1 MRKLEGKKAIVTGG
15 TRGIGKAIAVLFAE
29 HGADIAVFGTNE
41 ERGKEII
48 ELLNQL
54 KVSPSQKFIFRK
66 VDVAN
71 HAEVKDITNQVLV
84 EFENI
89 DIVVNSAGI
98 TRDQLLMKMQEE
110 DWDTVLD
117 VNLKSVYNMSHA
129 LMRPMMKRRYGRI
142 INITSVIG
150 LTGNPGQ
157 VNYAASKSGMI
168 GLTKSLA
175 KEVASRGISVNC
187 IAPGFIDTD
196 MTNQL
201 SEEQREAILK
211 RVPMGRLGSAKEI
224 AQAALFLASSD
235 ADYITGQVLTVD
247 GGMTA

>member
-54 KVSPSQKFIFRK
+54 KVSTSQKFIFRK

-98 TRDQLLMKMQEE
+98 TRDQLLMKMQED